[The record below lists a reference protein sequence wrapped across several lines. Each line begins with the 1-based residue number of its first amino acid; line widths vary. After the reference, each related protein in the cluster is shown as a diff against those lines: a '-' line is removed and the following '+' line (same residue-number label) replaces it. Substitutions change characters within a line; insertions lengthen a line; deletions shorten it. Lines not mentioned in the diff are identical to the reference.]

1 MTIAMTNNLLAIA
14 IIPLVFCTML
24 SALSWLQ
31 HKYQP
36 DAELVR
42 KLFHLGM
49 GVFALSFP
57 LLLTA
62 LWQAWLLCGLTLG
75 LLLAL
80 RRVEP
85 LRQRFGA
92 VLGNVQRCSHGELY
106 FALGVT
112 ALFCLARHSLL
123 LYSVP
128 LLILTFADAAA
139 ALVGQ
144 RFGRHRY
151 RSLACAK
158 SLEGSAAF
166 FTCAALSTAGL
177 LVLVAAL
184 PVTHA
189 VLIAVALA
197 LILTVVEALAWRG
210 LDNLFLPLSAYWLLN
225 QLLYRTTEELLALLL
240 LAIWFVTP
248 LLIIGRELNYDA
260 THSHPR
266 PNAA

>member
-1 MTIAMTNNLLAIA
+1 
-14 IIPLVFCTML
+14 ML
-24 SALSWLQ
+24 SALSWWQ
-31 HKYQP
+31 HRYQP
-36 DAELVR
+36 NAELVR

-62 LWQAWLLCGLTLG
+62 LWQALLLCGVTLG

-85 LRQRFGA
+85 LRRCFGA

-112 ALFCLARHSLL
+112 ALFCVARHSLL

-128 LLILTFADAAA
+128 LLILTLADAAA

-144 RFGRHRY
+144 HLGRHRY
-151 RSLACAK
+151 RGLACAK

-166 FTCAALSTAGL
+166 FTCAAFSTASL
-177 LVLVAAL
+177 LILVAAL
-184 PVTHA
+184 PMPHA
-189 VLIAVALA
+189 VLIAMVMALV
-197 LILTVVEALAWRG
+197 LTMVEALAWRG
-210 LDNLFLPLSAYWLLN
+210 LDNLLLPLSAYWWLN
-225 QLLYRTTEELLALLL
+225 QLLYRTPAEVHFA
-240 LAIWFVTP
+240 
-248 LLIIGRELNYDA
+248 
-260 THSHPR
+260 
-266 PNAA
+266 

>member
-1 MTIAMTNNLLAIA
+1 M
-14 IIPLVFCTML
+14 
-24 SALSWLQ
+24 
-31 HKYQP
+31 
-36 DAELVR
+36 
-42 KLFHLGM
+42 
-49 GVFALSFP
+49 
-57 LLLTA
+57 
-62 LWQAWLLCGLTLG
+62 CGLTLG
-75 LLLAL
+75 VLLAL

-85 LRQRFGA
+85 LRLRFGA
-92 VLGNVQRCSHGELY
+92 VLGNVTRCSHGEMY

-112 ALFCLARHSLL
+112 ALFCMARHSLL

-128 LLILTFADAAA
+128 LLILTFADAMA

-166 FTCAALSTAGL
+166 FICAACSTAGL
-177 LVLVAAL
+177 LVLIAAL
-184 PVTHA
+184 PVPHA

-197 LILTVVEALAWRG
+197 LVLTVVEALAWRG

-225 QLLYRTTEELLALLL
+225 QLLYRTTEEMLALVL
-240 LAIWFVTP
+240 LAIWFVTSL
-248 LLIIGRELNYDA
+248 LLILKELNYGA